1 MCSSGRA
8 SPGNIRSGMSRSRQ
22 FWIRPLSHR
31 GRSPGFIYGFEALAI
46 VHSFHFC
53 RYPVPVLYHAYAD
66 PDPGGTKTYGSFPT
80 DPDPHYWFTLYRKS
94 LRVASCARKD
104 TTSGEIVN
112 LMAVDCQRIA
122 DLMPYI
128 NMIWSSPL
136 QIGVSI
142 IMLYQILGPSVFAG
156 KYHAFSISIL

>member
-1 MCSSGRA
+1 LKLLVWWYNA
-8 SPGNIRSGMSRSRQ
+8 
-22 FWIRPLSHR
+22 
-31 GRSPGFIYGFEALAI
+31 AT
-46 VHSFHFC
+46 V
-53 RYPVPVLYHAYAD
+53 
-66 PDPGGTKTYGSFPT
+66 
-80 DPDPHYWFTLYRKS
+80 YRKS

-156 KYHAFSISIL
+156 KSSPQFFIRARIFKRAWGPGIDSKEWIPPAHVGWRAVTITLFLLGSKHL

>member
-1 MCSSGRA
+1 
-8 SPGNIRSGMSRSRQ
+8 
-22 FWIRPLSHR
+22 
-31 GRSPGFIYGFEALAI
+31 
-46 VHSFHFC
+46 V
-53 RYPVPVLYHAYAD
+53 
-66 PDPGGTKTYGSFPT
+66 
-80 DPDPHYWFTLYRKS
+80 YRKS

-156 KYHAFSISIL
+156 KSHAVFHHYILIYDIHKNINRQLSALLL